1 MRIDAQVAYGG
12 FGTPVEHG
20 SAVVQDAAGSRRVLF
35 IGDRDEA
42 AARWPDA
49 DVKTGVFAV
58 SPPPVNAHVH
68 LDLSRMPPYR
78 GPYAGFIRAV
88 VAHQRSGE
96 RGLPA
101 AQDGLTALAKT
112 GASVVGDV
120 VTDEAV
126 MFELL
131 AREDLTGVAY
141 WEVFAPDPAEADATF
156 DATVERLRRFKAAE
170 RPGGMRVGLTP
181 HTPHTVSAPLLSKLA
196 RFAAANE
203 LPLQI
208 HVAES
213 PDETELHQSG
223 GGALREL
230 MGPMLDHWTPTGM
243 SPVAYLGELGVLD
256 ARPSLV
262 HAVQVDEED
271 VRLIARA
278 GASVV
283 HCPRS
288 NTALDCG
295 RFPIELYARHGVDV
309 AFGTDSL
316 GSSPSLD
323 VQAEVHAALAVHGA
337 RANAG
342 ALVRAAVKGGYR
354 VLGLTP
360 PRLTR
365 GSDAAG
371 LTVWP
376 QPAGVSG
383 G

>member
-20 SAVVQDAAGSRRVLF
+20 SAVVQDAAGEQRVLF
-35 IGDRDEA
+35 IGARDEA

-49 DVKTGVFAV
+49 EVQTGAFAV

-88 VAHQRSGE
+88 VAHQRAGG
-96 RGLPA
+96 RGPEA
-101 AQDGLTALAKT
+101 ARDGLRALTDAGVTAF
-112 GASVVGDV
+112 GDV
-120 VTDEAV
+120 VTSEDV

-131 AREDLTGVAY
+131 GHEGVSGVAY
-141 WEVFAPDPAEADATF
+141 WEVFAPDPSEADATF
-156 DATVERLRRFKAAE
+156 TATVERLRRFKAAE

-181 HTPHTVSAPLLSKLA
+181 HTPHTVSAPLLQKLA
-196 RFAAANE
+196 QFAAVNA
-203 LPLQI
+203 LPLQV

-213 PDETELHQSG
+213 DDETALHTTG
-223 GGALREL
+223 DGAIRDL
-230 MGPMLDHWTPTGM
+230 MGPMLAHWAPTGLT
-243 SPVAYLGELGVLD
+243 PVAYLDSLGVLD

-262 HAVQVDEED
+262 HAVHVSEED
-271 VRLIARA
+271 VRRIARA

-288 NTALDCG
+288 NQALACG
-295 RFPIELYARHGVDV
+295 RFPVELYARHGVDV

-323 VQAEVHAALAVHGA
+323 VQAEVHAALEVHGG

-342 ALVRAAVKGGYR
+342 ALVRAAVKGGR
-354 VLGLTP
+354 RALGLTP

-376 QPAGVSG
+376 APPRVSG

>member
-1 MRIDAQVAYGG
+1 MSLKRVRIDAQVAYGG
-12 FGTPVEHG
+12 FGTPVENG
-20 SAVVQDAAGSRRVLF
+20 SAVVQDAAGEQRVLF

-49 DVKTGVFAV
+49 EVHTGAFAV

-68 LDLSRMPPYR
+68 LDLSRMPPYT
-78 GPYAGFIRAV
+78 GPYPGFIRAV
-88 VAHQRSGE
+88 VDHQRSGA
-96 RGLPA
+96 RGVQA
-101 AQDGLTALAKT
+101 ARDGMDQLLQA
-112 GASVVGDV
+112 GATVVGDV

-131 AREDLTGVAY
+131 AHEGLEGVAY
-141 WEVFAPDPAEADATF
+141 WEVFAPDPSEADATF
-156 DATVERLRRFKAAE
+156 TATVERLKRFKAAE

-181 HTPHTVSAPLLSKLA
+181 HTPHTVSAPLLQKLA
-196 RFAAANE
+196 QFASVNN
-203 LPLQI
+203 LPLQV

-213 PDETELHQSG
+213 PDEITLHTTG
-223 GGALREL
+223 GGAIREL
-230 MGPMLDHWTPTGM
+230 MGPMLAHWTATGQT
-243 SPVAYLGELGVLD
+243 PIAYLDGLGVLD

-262 HAVQVDEED
+262 HAVHVDEDD
-271 VRLIARA
+271 VRRIARA

-288 NTALDCG
+288 NEALQCG
-295 RFPIELYARHGVDV
+295 RFPVELYARHGVDV

-323 VQAEVHAALAVHGA
+323 VQAEVHAALAVHGS

-342 ALVRAAVKGGYR
+342 ALVRAAVKGGR
-354 VLGLTP
+354 RALGLTP

-365 GSDAAG
+365 GSDASG

-376 QPAGVSG
+376 QP
-383 G
+383 